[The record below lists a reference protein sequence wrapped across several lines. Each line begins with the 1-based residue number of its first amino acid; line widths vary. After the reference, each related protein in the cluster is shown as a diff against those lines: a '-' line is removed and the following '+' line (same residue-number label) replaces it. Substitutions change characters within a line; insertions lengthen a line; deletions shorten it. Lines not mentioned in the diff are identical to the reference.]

1 MMRMC
6 APSVL
11 GIVLSLSASPVLAV
25 SPEVGPGA
33 TSGEVSAEAVPSG
46 SVPLDAQERETGS
59 SELVS
64 LEQELSALMKPG
76 GLTPARV
83 AQRTLETS
91 SRIEAKRRAE
101 AAAAA
106 SADQVA
112 QKFYPQLTLSARYSR
127 LSEITQPSF
136 GAAAGVSQV
145 FVQGE
150 SPEAVPVDL
159 AQEQLYKVTPAP
171 FTFPVLLNN
180 FELKATLSVPLS
192 DYLLRMSN
200 AIGAANEAL
209 YAAEW
214 NRKAEAL
221 IVQTDAKVAY
231 YTWVKAL
238 GAQYIAQ
245 KNVAQVEAALHD
257 VERAFTIGTASK
269 ADVLRSEAQLN
280 SAKLLLTR
288 AERGAAV
295 TTESLRT
302 MQHDSPGARYTVGE
316 NILEDIRIDTPETIE
331 EGYQEAREKRLE
343 LRALRAIENS
353 YRKQGKAARQDN
365 YPRLDAMGNAIYG
378 NPNQRII
385 PNLGTWDGTWD
396 ASLVLSWSPTA
407 IPGVQSGA
415 RALDA
420 KAAEYGA
427 QRQSLEDGL
436 RMEVAQSMSTLE
448 EARSAVITAR
458 DVLRASEEGERVSR
472 ELFRVGRATA
482 LEVSDAQT
490 NLTRARLELFFAH
503 ADARI
508 AREKLLHALG
518 RNAAAD

>member
-6 APSVL
+6 APSAL
-11 GIVLSLSASPVLAV
+11 GMILLLTANSVIAAPS
-25 SPEVGPGA
+25 EGQ
-33 TSGEVSAEAVPSG
+33 EEAVEAAVDSGVTAAAPSTAVG
-46 SVPLDAQERETGS
+46 ES
-59 SELVS
+59 SEFVS
-64 LEQELSALMKPG
+64 LEQELSALIKPG

-83 AQRTLETS
+83 AQRTLETN

-101 AAAAA
+101 ASA
-106 SADQVA
+106 SATADQVA
-112 QKFYPQLTLSARYSR
+112 QKFYPQLTLSARYTR

-136 GAAAGVSQV
+136 GSTAGVSQV

-150 SPEAVPVDL
+150 SPTAEPVDL
-159 AQEQLYKVTPAP
+159 SQETLYKVTPPP
-171 FTFPVLLNN
+171 FAFPVLLNN

-214 NRKAEAL
+214 NRKAETL
-221 IVQTDAKVAY
+221 LVQTEARVAY

-238 GAQYIAQ
+238 GAQYIAR
-245 KNVAQVEAALHD
+245 KNVQQVEAALHD
-257 VERAFTIGTASK
+257 VEQAFSIGTASR

-302 MQHDSPGARYTVGE
+302 LQHDAPDARYTVGE
-316 NILEDIRIDTPETIE
+316 NILEDIIVDSPPTIE
-331 EGYQEAREKRLE
+331 DGYREAREKRLE
-343 LRALRAIENS
+343 LRALRAIEKS

-365 YPRLDAMGNAIYG
+365 YPRLDAMGNAIYA

-396 ASLVLSWSPTA
+396 ASLVLSWTPTA

-427 QRQSLEDGL
+427 QRQALEDGL
-436 RMEVAQSMSTLE
+436 RMEVAQAMSSLA
-448 EARSAVITAR
+448 EAQSAVITAR

-482 LEVSDAQT
+482 LEVSDSQT

-503 ADARI
+503 AEARI
-508 AREKLLHALG
+508 AREKLVHALG
-518 RNAAAD
+518 RDVTGD